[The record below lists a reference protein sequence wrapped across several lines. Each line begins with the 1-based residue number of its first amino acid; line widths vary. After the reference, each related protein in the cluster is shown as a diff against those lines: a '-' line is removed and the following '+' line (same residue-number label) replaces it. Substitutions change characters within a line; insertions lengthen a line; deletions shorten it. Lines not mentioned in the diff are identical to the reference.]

1 MSGLPGRTR
10 KIVAPKLPH
19 IVARQLRYQITNG
32 ELVPGDRLPMEPALL
47 KQLGISRP
55 TLREALRILESEGLV
70 ELGRGAR
77 NGARILAPS
86 IEMAAQ
92 FSTVYLATQN
102 ATLGQLHDVRTILE
116 PGMAAR
122 HATRRTPKCIAALE
136 QCLARQTAA
145 LAVSDF
151 VAAAA
156 AVNDYHGEL
165 IRHTGNPA
173 LRLLAGMLQE
183 TTDRLYR
190 QLPEAG
196 GRVSRETFWRR
207 SAKSTEA
214 HAALLKLIKARK
226 ARQAEDFWRNYMRST
241 GAWLK
246 RAGLSELKVQLAGHG
261 R

>member
-1 MSGLPGRTR
+1 MTDSTRNSR
-10 KIVAPKLPH
+10 KIAAPKLPH
-19 IVARQLRYQITNG
+19 IVARQLRYQIASG
-32 ELVPGDRLPMEPALL
+32 ELVPGDRLPMESALL

-77 NGARILAPS
+77 NGARILAPT
-86 IEMAAQ
+86 IEMTAQ

-122 HATRRTPKCIAALE
+122 HSARRTPKCIAALE
-136 QCLARQTAA
+136 KCLVRQKDGLAR
-145 LAVSDF
+145 SDF
-151 VAAAA
+151 VAAAT
-156 AVNDYHGEL
+156 AVNDFHGEL
-165 IRHTGNPA
+165 IRHTGNVA

-183 TTDRLYR
+183 TTHRLYR

-196 GRVSRETFWRR
+196 GTISRETFWRR

-214 HAALLKLIKARK
+214 HAELLRLIKARR
-226 ARQAEDFWRNYMRST
+226 AREAEEFWRKYMRST

-246 RAGLSELKVQLAGHG
+246 RAGLSELKIQVSGHG
-261 R
+261 Q